1 MGYLIPYKGH
11 SSREAAE
18 REIGILHDIGFDHFT
33 EIESYEEEIRTKIDV
48 THVNRVEIIGEGREF
63 VRYFDSGRFS
73 LQDSGRTL
81 KIFVGRK

>member
-1 MGYLIPYKGH
+1 MI
-11 SSREAAE
+11 EAGNKIASDLMDRCVKNE
-18 REIGILHDIGFDHFT
+18 
-33 EIESYEEEIRTKIDV
+33 IDV